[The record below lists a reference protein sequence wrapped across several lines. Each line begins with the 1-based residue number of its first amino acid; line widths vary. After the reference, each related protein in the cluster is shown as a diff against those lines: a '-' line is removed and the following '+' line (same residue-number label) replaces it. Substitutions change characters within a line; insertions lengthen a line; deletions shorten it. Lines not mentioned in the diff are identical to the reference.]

1 MRFIKQLQILKK
13 WEYPWVTGAIIGIPC
28 GIYSGYKDTQK
39 YSLEYNVVG
48 TIIGGVGG
56 FFTGGILGFFW
67 PITIP
72 VIISR
77 NYNLEIKK

>member
-1 MRFIKQLQILKK
+1 MRFIKQLQILKT
-13 WEYPWVTGAIIGIPC
+13 WEYPWVAGATIGIPC
-28 GIYSGYKDTQK
+28 GIYSGYKDTRK

-56 FFTGGILGFFW
+56 FFKGGILGFFW

-72 VIISR
+72 VIIIR
-77 NYNLEIKK
+77 NYNLEIKE